1 MLDLCKQIVIFL
13 LFAKMLEGFWT
24 ENKYGK
30 FIKLIISFVV
40 VLKLITPV
48 FSLIDS
54 DFDFGKIAAKI
65 ENELMKIEGDEEI
78 REDIVPVEKI
88 EVAGIEVKVETV
100 GWEK

>member
-30 FIKLIISFVV
+30 FIKLIISLVV
-40 VLKLITPV
+40 VLKIITPV
-48 FSLIDS
+48 FSLFDS
-54 DFDFGKIAAKI
+54 SFDLGNLATKI
-65 ENELMKIEGDEEI
+65 ESELMKIEGDEE
-78 REDIVPVEKI
+78 RRKDVAPVEKI